1 MMEEHVVTFT
11 FNKNNLQNSLPPLIQ
26 QPHGQ
31 PNKFMPLN
39 NKGAK

>member
-1 MMEEHVVTFT
+1 MEEHAITLK
-11 FNKNNLQNSLPPLIQ
+11 FNKNNLKNSLAPLIQ

-31 PNKFMPLN
+31 PTKIIPLN